1 MQKKYVT
8 VVSHIHLWRISSM
21 YLFWCKYSH
30 CVSIITEST
39 VLRLLFT
46 HKTHWKC
53 TINLFINTVFCNIN
67 KYEATYHKR
76 VTYLPTVQYKY
87 VCRAWFH
94 LHVLWWAYI
103 SEKKAKI
110 LLLYEI
116 KYSINIRWKIQDKK
130 CTWKWKKLPWQPTEI
145 K

>member
-53 TINLFINTVFCNIN
+53 TINLFINSILQYKQIWGNIKEWPIYPLFNIN
-67 KYEATYHKR
+67 MSVGLDSIYTCCDGH
-76 VTYLPTVQYKY
+76 TYLK
-87 VCRAWFH
+87 
-94 LHVLWWAYI
+94 
-103 SEKKAKI
+103 KKAKI

-130 CTWKWKKLPWQPTEI
+130 CTWKWKKLPWQSTEI